1 MTSTAIAGVAVPLRM
16 HRKNWLGSAWN
27 VAVYST
33 SRLALNVTPN
43 LLTLLVVRLF
53 APAEARGTLVAL
65 VVATFLTNTAA
76 TWLELVLYRYPV
88 GRVGG
93 GVRRVLIGESALVFG
108 VLAFS
113 PAAWAGTNTEP
124 GFALRLLLAMV
135 IVPDLIYRAGAA
147 ALQIAGQDRL
157 WIRLNL
163 ARVVIDV
170 TAAGAAAFT
179 GGRTIALVFTL
190 ATVRV
195 LFGVLIVR
203 LSPLFQIRQSA
214 QRDVAERWIRYGVSA
229 SLWITILQV
238 LVYLPQFMAM
248 RFASVM
254 ESTAFLAAFR
264 IFFQTSL
271 LMTGTLLL
279 YVHPKLF
286 HCFQTEG
293 SEAFLAKWSSWLPRY
308 ALMVGAF
315 AAACALFLPILVPVL
330 LTDKYGGQSTA
341 MLYLLPG
348 IVSLSLA
355 NYVQKLLEV
364 REQMVAM
371 AIYLAVAAI
380 AFVIVVAAE
389 RSLHPQGQ
397 FSITICA
404 GLSFSLTLYLLLVSI
419 HAFWSR
425 PVMSAMVLNAT
436 RLIGIG
442 AGATLIGLTGALARL

>member
-1 MTSTAIAGVAVPLRM
+1 MTPTATAGVAIPLRIGPK
-16 HRKNWLGSAWN
+16 RWLGSTWN
-27 VAVYST
+27 VAVYSA

-53 APAEARGTLVAL
+53 APEEARGTLVAL

-88 GRVGG
+88 SRVGG
-93 GVRRVLIGESALVFG
+93 GVRWVLVGESALVFG
-108 VLAFS
+108 ILAFS
-113 PAAWAGTNTEP
+113 PAAWAGAITEP
-124 GFALRLLLAMV
+124 GLVFRVLLAMV

-163 ARVVIDV
+163 ARVMIDI
-170 TAAGAAAFT
+170 TAAGAVAWG
-179 GGRTIALVFTL
+179 GGRTIALLFTL
-190 ATVRV
+190 AAVRV
-195 LFGVLIVR
+195 LFGFQIVQ
-203 LSPLFQIRQSA
+203 LSPLFQRRQA
-214 QRDVAERWIRYGVSA
+214 FEPGMAERWIRYGVSA

-238 LVYLPQFMAM
+238 LVYLPQFMVM
-248 RFASVM
+248 RFPNLI

-286 HCFQTEG
+286 HCFQRQGT
-293 SEAFLAKWSSWLPRY
+293 EAFLAKWSAWLPRY
-308 ALMVGAF
+308 ALMIGAF
-315 AAACALFLPILVPVL
+315 ATLCALFLPVLAPVL
-330 LTDKYGGQSTA
+330 LTDKYAGQASA

-355 NYVQKLLEV
+355 NYVQKLLEMQ
-364 REQMVAM
+364 EQMVAM
-371 AIYLAVAAI
+371 AIYLAASTVALLL
-380 AFVIVVAAE
+380 VVATA

-397 FSITICA
+397 FSSTMCVS
-404 GLSFSLTLYLLLVSI
+404 LSFSLTLYLLLVSI
-419 HAFWSR
+419 HASR
-425 PVMSAMVLNAT
+425 SRLNTAVLSAT
-436 RLIGIG
+436 RLISLG
-442 AGATLIGLTGALARL
+442 AGVTLIGLTGALARL